1 MPAERIT
8 AEEDS
13 TQQSA
18 SAANPMA
25 EMLESYLSCP
35 ELQRGQIVSG
45 TVVRIGDNDIVV
57 DVGAKCEG
65 IVTERDLDHLS
76 LADRDAI
83 HVGDEIL
90 VSVINPEDAGGN
102 IVLSISRAQLER
114 DWYDAQK
121 LLQSQEVIERQVVSC
136 NKGGAIVQFGKI
148 RGFVPGSQ
156 LAVSR
161 VAEEKS
167 SAAGEDSR
175 WASLIG
181 KALSLKVIEVDQKR
195 NRLILS
201 ERAAMRDWRKS
212 QRERLLGELQEGDVR
227 PGKVINLADF
237 GAFVDIGGIDGLV
250 HLSELSWKR
259 VSHPQE
265 VVEVGQQ
272 LDVYVLR
279 IDQERQRVAL
289 SLKRLLPDPWSSA
302 AERYQEGQLV
312 EGVVTRL
319 AKWGAFASIVGDE
332 GIEGLIHISEL
343 TDTPV
348 VHPREVLKPDQ
359 VVTLRVIGLDPQHHR
374 LSLSLKQVAD
384 GEFKGE
390 DWKALLAANQTE
402 SPSTLSVSLSQAIEQ
417 SEEFPREGISD
428 TAGDGTP
435 S

>member
-148 RGFVPGSQ
+148 RGFVPG
-156 LAVSR
+156 
-161 VAEEKS
+161 
-167 SAAGEDSR
+167 
-175 WASLIG
+175 
-181 KALSLKVIEVDQKR
+181 
-195 NRLILS
+195 
-201 ERAAMRDWRKS
+201 
-212 QRERLLGELQEGDVR
+212 
-227 PGKVINLADF
+227 
-237 GAFVDIGGIDGLV
+237 
-250 HLSELSWKR
+250 
-259 VSHPQE
+259 
-265 VVEVGQQ
+265 
-272 LDVYVLR
+272 
-279 IDQERQRVAL
+279 
-289 SLKRLLPDPWSSA
+289 
-302 AERYQEGQLV
+302 
-312 EGVVTRL
+312 
-319 AKWGAFASIVGDE
+319 
-332 GIEGLIHISEL
+332 
-343 TDTPV
+343 
-348 VHPREVLKPDQ
+348 
-359 VVTLRVIGLDPQHHR
+359 
-374 LSLSLKQVAD
+374 
-384 GEFKGE
+384 
-390 DWKALLAANQTE
+390 
-402 SPSTLSVSLSQAIEQ
+402 
-417 SEEFPREGISD
+417 
-428 TAGDGTP
+428 
-435 S
+435 